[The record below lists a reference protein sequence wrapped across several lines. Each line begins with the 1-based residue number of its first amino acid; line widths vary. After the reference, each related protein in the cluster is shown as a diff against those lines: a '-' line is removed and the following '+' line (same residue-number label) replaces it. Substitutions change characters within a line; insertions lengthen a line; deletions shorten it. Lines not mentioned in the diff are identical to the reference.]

1 MKNMLRLIFVILI
14 LSFPFELVGQAKITI
29 IGKVSD
35 NLGNLLKG
43 ANIKIKDASN
53 GSSTNIYGDYIFELP
68 EEYNGLDVV
77 LEVQGLLVFN

>member
-14 LSFPFELVGQAKITI
+14 LSFPFEIVGQAKITI
-29 IGKVSD
+29 KGKVSD

-43 ANIKIKDASN
+43 ANVKIKDASY
-53 GSSTNIYGDYIFELP
+53 GSSTNIYGDYIIELP
-68 EEYNGLDVV
+68 EEYNGLDVL